1 MIVVIAD
8 DLSGAAELA
17 GAARVRG
24 LTAELQTAFSPG
36 VGAEV
41 ICLDSGTRALS
52 PAEAERRA
60 GEVIRAVASAR
71 PSWIYLKFD
80 SVLRGHA
87 VLELR
92 TVMAT
97 SGLRSALFVPANPS
111 RRRVIRGGEYFVD
124 GQPLHETTFAQDPEY
139 PRSSARVADLLGS
152 KPGGISIP
160 DAQSPTDLARL
171 AAAADV
177 GTLLAGAGEFFE
189 ALLDH
194 RTPRLPDEAPGPA
207 DATGAS
213 ELGEGVTLLT
223 CGSFTSW
230 PERWRRA
237 HERGV
242 PIFEL
247 PEEPRWVVQAL
258 ERHHVALLGIGDQR
272 VHQRMAPSELVESL
286 AECVAGVLHH
296 GHIDRLL
303 LEGGATAAAVMR
315 CLGWTR
321 LRACRPPGPGVGAFT
336 PYTPPRSRLF
346 IKPGS
351 YSWPEDLW

>member
-17 GAARVRG
+17 GAARGRG
-24 LTAELQTAFSPG
+24 LTAELQTAFSPE
-36 VGAEV
+36 VDAEV

-60 GEVIRAVASAR
+60 SDVIRAVASAR

-97 SGLRSALFVPANPS
+97 TGSRRALFVPANPT

-139 PRSSARVADLLGS
+139 PQSSPRVADLLGS
-152 KPGGISIP
+152 EPSGIAIP
-160 DAQSPTDLARL
+160 DAQSRADLAHY
-171 AAAADV
+171 AADADP
-177 GTLLAGAGEFFE
+177 GTLLAGAVEFFE

-194 RTPRLPDEAPGPA
+194 RTPRPRDDAPDPA
-207 DATGAS
+207 DATDAI
-213 ELGEGVTLLT
+213 ELAEGVTLVT
-223 CGSFTSW
+223 CGSLTSW
-230 PERWRRA
+230 SERRQTA
-237 HERGV
+237 QARGV

-247 PEEPRWVVQAL
+247 PEEPRLVVQAL
-258 ERHHVALLGIGDQR
+258 EHHRVALLGIGDQR
-272 VHQRMAPSELVESL
+272 GSQRMAPSELVESL
-286 AECVAGVLHH
+286 AGCVAGVLHH

-303 LEGGATAAAVMR
+303 LEGGATAAAVVR
-315 CLGWTR
+315 RLGWTR
-321 LRACRPPGPGVGAFT
+321 LRACRPPAPGVGAFT
-336 PYTPPRSRLF
+336 PHTPPRSRLF

-351 YSWPEDLW
+351 YPWPEDLW